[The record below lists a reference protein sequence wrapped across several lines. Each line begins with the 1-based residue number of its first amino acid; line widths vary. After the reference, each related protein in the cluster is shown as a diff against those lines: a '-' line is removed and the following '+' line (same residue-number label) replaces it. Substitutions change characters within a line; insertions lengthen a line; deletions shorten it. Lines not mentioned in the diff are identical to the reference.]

1 MWTSRAAETR
11 SLLTDALAQATT
23 MDKLLRVVQRLLVR
37 LTACVQ
43 VATVRCLVD
52 RLGSSEA
59 ACHLKLV
66 WCHLIDLPVV
76 WWSFAV
82 TGGS

>member
-1 MWTSRAAETR
+1 MCTLGRFAVIGGSFDG
-11 SLLTDALAQATT
+11 SG
-23 MDKLLRVVQRLLVR
+23 
-37 LTACVQ
+37 C
-43 VATVRCLVD
+43 CLVD

-59 ACHLKLV
+59 ECHLNFV
-66 WCHLIDLPVV
+66 WCHLIDLVVV